1 MSKKAAEMARRRSIL
16 FAAMAKAC
24 GKLVDKSHLVA
35 GSSDRVCA
43 SIVGKVNRA
52 TIDATIRG
60 DLNVG
65 HPTTTNKS
73 SAAPVATVVA
83 CLLAELPDDA
93 ARVRATEK
101 IAKQYVGGKLPDQ
114 PEPITE
120 LAKAFCKRLTAST
133 TGTKAGAVSFSI
145 ADAG

>member
-1 MSKKAAEMARRRSIL
+1 MSRKAAEMARRRSIL
-16 FAAMAKAC
+16 FAALANGL
-24 GKLVDKSHLVA
+24 GKLVDRSHLVA
-35 GSSDRVCA
+35 GGSDRITA
-43 SIVGKVNRA
+43 TIVGKVNRA
-52 TIDATIRG
+52 TVDATITG

-73 SAAPVATVVA
+73 SAAPVASVVA

-101 IAKQYVGGKLPDQ
+101 IAKQFVGGKLPEQ
-114 PEPITE
+114 PKAIAE

-145 ADAG
+145 ADV